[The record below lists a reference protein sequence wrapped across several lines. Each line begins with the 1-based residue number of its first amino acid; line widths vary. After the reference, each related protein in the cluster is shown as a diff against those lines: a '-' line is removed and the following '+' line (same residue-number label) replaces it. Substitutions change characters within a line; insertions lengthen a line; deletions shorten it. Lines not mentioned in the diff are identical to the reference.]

1 MGKATAEGW
10 KIVLI
15 VGSCLIVTYFVFPN
29 VLNQD
34 VTYSVLGAASVA
46 CILVGVKTHRPKER
60 LGWYLI
66 ALAGTCFTVGDNIYD
81 IYNFILHETVP
92 YPSYADAFYLAG
104 YPFLYAGVL
113 RLTRQRATSSSR
125 EQGADGVIVSL
136 GALAISWQ
144 FLMSSYVR
152 DSTLT
157 TFGMIVNLAYPMM
170 DIGLIFIVFHAL
182 LFRQPRFV
190 FHRLLS
196 SAILVMF
203 LGDFIYDL
211 LVLHNNYVSGSFVD
225 AFLLAEYVLIAA
237 AALHPSMVE
246 GTFRVEG
253 TEVTSQRT
261 ETIYRSRL
269 PYVLLAGFIPPAI
282 LVVTTSFR
290 LSVDVLA
297 ISTISVAVF
306 AAIGLRVLWMF
317 QRVRSQSLKL
327 EDGLARLEISFLH
340 RNELEA
346 DLRHQALHDPLT
358 GLANRLLFEDRLSQ
372 AYARTSR
379 NGGIGAVMMLDLDD
393 FKEINDSHGHLAGDK
408 LLVEV
413 ARRLDAVTRP
423 SDTLSRFGGDEFLYL
438 TEGLTSEDE
447 VRQISKRLLGEFD
460 QTFIIDGINI
470 EQRASVGIVICDS
483 TSLGNTDCL
492 RDADAAMYEAK
503 RHHRGS
509 CVFFTPDM
517 HQRAMRSFSLTQ
529 ELRHALRN
537 GEISMHF
544 QPIVNFATE
553 EVDGFEALMRWR
565 TSKGERIAP
574 DVFLPVAERSD
585 LIVELNLL
593 ALRQSIAAASSWA
606 RRGARGTSPFV
617 TVNLSPRQLAQ
628 PDLVSIIEEM
638 LLEKS
643 LAPEKLVIELTE
655 HTALRDIGKTMS
667 IVEDLEHLGIE
678 LAIDDFGTGFSSL
691 SHLTLLNPKIIKI
704 DRSFV
709 SPKHDDPRIGTLLE
723 TIVALGHNLDMTVL
737 AEGIET
743 QDQFHRIKEL
753 GCELGQGYFFSPA
766 VPLPEVPG
774 LIDRKLVKGPSDP
787 APLLRRARR
796 GAYEP

>member
-1 MGKATAEGW
+1 MIQPETDGW
-10 KIVLI
+10 KIVFI
-15 VGSCLIVTYFVFPN
+15 VGSCLIVTYYIFPN
-29 VLNQD
+29 ALNQNT
-34 VTYSVLGAASVA
+34 TYSFLGAASVV

-66 ALAGTCFTVGDNIYD
+66 ALAGACFAVGDNVYYIYS
-81 IYNFILHETVP
+81 YILHETAP

-104 YPFLYAGVL
+104 YPFLFAGVL

-125 EQGADGVIVSL
+125 EEGADALIVSL

-144 FLMSSYVR
+144 FLMSSYVH

-157 TFGMIVNLAYPMM
+157 TFGMAVNLAYPIM

-182 LFRQPRFV
+182 LFRQQRFV
-190 FHRLLS
+190 VHRLLS

-211 LVLHNNYVSGSFVD
+211 LVLHHNYVSGSFVD

-237 AALHPSMVE
+237 AALHPSMAE
-246 GTFRVEG
+246 GTLRVED
-253 TEVTSQRT
+253 TEVTRKET
-261 ETIYRSRL
+261 ETIARSRI
-269 PYVLLAGFIPPAI
+269 PYVLLPGFIPPTI
-282 LVVTTSFR
+282 LVVTTSFH

-297 ISTISVAVF
+297 MSVISVAVF

-340 RNELEA
+340 RDKLEE

-358 GLANRLLFEDRLSQ
+358 GLANRILFEDRLSQ

-379 NGGIGAVMMLDLDD
+379 KSGIGAVMMLDLDD

-447 VRQISKRLLGEFD
+447 VHQISKRLLREFD
-460 QTFIIDGINI
+460 RTFTIDGFTI
-470 EQRASVGIVICDS
+470 EQRASVGVVICDS
-483 TSLGNTDCL
+483 TSLSNDDCL
-492 RDADAAMYEAK
+492 RDADAALYEAK

-509 CVFFTPDM
+509 CVFFTPDL
-517 HQRAMRSFSLTQ
+517 HRRAMRSFSLTQ
-529 ELRHALRN
+529 DLRHALRD

-544 QPIVNFATE
+544 QPIINLASE

-565 TSKGERIAP
+565 TSEGEWIAP
-574 DVFLPVAERSD
+574 DDFLPLAERSD
-585 LIVELNLL
+585 LIVDLNLL
-593 ALRQSIAAASSWA
+593 ALRQSISAASSWA
-606 RRGARGTSPFV
+606 RRGPRGTSPFV
-617 TVNLSPRQLAQ
+617 SVNLSPRQLAQ
-628 PDLVSIIEEM
+628 PDLVSIIQEA
-638 LLEKS
+638 LQEKS

-655 HTALRDIGKTMS
+655 HTALHDIGKTMS
-667 IVEDLEHLGIE
+667 IVEDLEHLGIK

-691 SHLTLLNPKIIKI
+691 SHLTLLNPKILKI

-709 SPKHDDPRIGTLLE
+709 SPHHEDPRNATLLE
-723 TIVALGHNLDMTVL
+723 TIVALGHALDMTVL

-743 QDQFHRIKEL
+743 HDQFHHIKEL
-753 GCELGQGYFFSPA
+753 GCELGQGYLFSPA
-766 VPLPEVPG
+766 VALSGVQS
-774 LIDRKLVKGPSDP
+774 LFDRALVKGSIDP
-787 APLLRRARR
+787 AALD